1 LHRHCVLR
9 RKLKKGRSSIQYL
22 HLPNPR
28 GLTSF
33 VTRIMKAP
41 IVLLLLCSDAQTLAF
56 NINIARQRGWVVGIN
71 GTPQVRPGRVTPP
84 TTTSSSWR
92 MSSSS
97 STDAPPDTGFIATE
111 LRGAAMKLHTT
122 QQAPKEGKVVVEEP
136 KEKYITTHEDY
147 LAFLV
152 DSKHVYEALED
163 IVNQRHE
170 LSQFRNTGL
179 ERTKAL
185 ELDIKFMVK
194 EYGLK
199 KPEVGEFGRKYA
211 AELRAIE
218 SIPEF
223 LCHFYNFYF
232 AHTAGGR
239 MIGKQMAALL
249 LDKKTLE
256 FYKVRP
262 GWCLLCTLR
271 LPLPGLTLL
280 HHFSGMVT

>member
-1 LHRHCVLR
+1 
-9 RKLKKGRSSIQYL
+9 
-22 HLPNPR
+22 
-28 GLTSF
+28 
-33 VTRIMKAP
+33 
-41 IVLLLLCSDAQTLAF
+41 
-56 NINIARQRGWVVGIN
+56 
-71 GTPQVRPGRVTPP
+71 
-84 TTTSSSWR
+84 

-218 SIPEF
+218 IRSRVPLPF
-223 LCHFYNFYF
+223 L
-232 AHTAGGR
+232 
-239 MIGKQMAALL
+239 QL
-249 LDKKTLE
+249 
-256 FYKVRP
+256 
-262 GWCLLCTLR
+262 LLCTHGRGSHDRKKANGSIAFGQEDVGVLQGKQDQVGVCSVR
-271 LPLPGLTLL
+271 FGCHSPD
-280 HHFSGMVT
+280 